1 MSINMKRIHKEYRK
15 LKKCNMK
22 KVQYQKVSHE
32 KVATGRQ
39 HEEKLSW
46 KKAHHEMSENVKKV
60 WKEQCRV
67 LKMQHEKSGT

>member
-39 HEEKLSW
+39 HEEKLS
-46 KKAHHEMSENVKKV
+46 
-60 WKEQCRV
+60 
-67 LKMQHEKSGT
+67 

>member
-22 KVQYQKVSHE
+22 KVQHQKVSHE

-39 HEEKLSW
+39 HEEKLS
-46 KKAHHEMSENVKKV
+46 
-60 WKEQCRV
+60 
-67 LKMQHEKSGT
+67 